1 MKERSKGIYP
11 FVSFFSFLQ
20 VILEDY
26 RKFILKSYDKREKR
40 RHNRFIRKT
49 PSGEKFAKEA
59 ISMKER
65 ERVLDL
71 VKKGILSSE
80 EALVLLENMATEKDE
95 KQIKK
100 AADQVNVTNPTVD
113 PKEKDK
119 VVDLVDKLES
129 QKEAVDP
136 EITDEDVKAKEAQ
149 DHERLE
155 KILDDL
161 ATEVNRTSAELDEVN
176 AEIAGVKEEI
186 KEAQE
191 KLMELNT
198 KEELDQLTEEDLTQR
213 AELEA
218 EVKALE
224 ASLEER
230 NQEKAALEAELK
242 NIRKE
247 QWTET
252 KERVASKF
260 DIPDDWKDQATDTI
274 NQVGEKMS
282 EAGSQ
287 LGSFL
292 KKTFSSFS
300 ETMNDNVEWKD
311 VSFKVPG
318 VATTKFDHEFNYPTP
333 QASLIDV
340 KVANGN
346 IVFKT
351 WDQPDVKVEGK
362 IKLYGKMDAETP
374 LEAFLERS
382 QIDVDDEVI
391 SFQIPN
397 KRVRADLVF
406 YLPERVF
413 DHVSIKLLNG
423 NISVESL
430 KAKDV
435 YAKSTNGTITFNY
448 IEATMLEIEGVNGD
462 IKILDGAILDN
473 IVETVN
479 GTITITAT
487 PQNIGVSLINGDVR
501 ITAKENTLR
510 KIEASS
516 VNGNVKIAVPNE
528 LGIEGTVKTSLG
540 SINSRMTEY
549 EVIREKKERTN
560 QLLQFRRMNDEQ
572 MAQINASTTTGNIY
586 LKDTDK

>member
-1 MKERSKGIYP
+1 
-11 FVSFFSFLQ
+11 
-20 VILEDY
+20 
-26 RKFILKSYDKREKR
+26 
-40 RHNRFIRKT
+40 
-49 PSGEKFAKEA
+49 
-59 ISMKER
+59 MKER

-119 VVDLVDKLES
+119 VVDLVDKLEN
-129 QKEAVDP
+129 QKEAADP
-136 EITDEDVKAKEAQ
+136 EVTDEDVKAKEAQ

-198 KEELDQLTEEDLTQR
+198 KEELDQLSEEDLTQR

-224 ASLEER
+224 VSLEER
-230 NQEKAALEAELK
+230 NQEKAVLEAELK

-247 QWTET
+247 QWSET

-318 VATTKFDHEFNYPTP
+318 VATTKFEHEFNYPTP

-346 IVFKT
+346 IVFKS

-462 IKILDGAILDN
+462 IRVVDGEILDN

-501 ITAKENTLR
+501 ITAKESTLR

-516 VNGNVKIAVPNE
+516 VNGNVKIALPNE

-540 SINSRMTEY
+540 SINSRLTEY

-572 MAQINASTTTGNIY
+572 MAQINASTTTGNVY

>member
-1 MKERSKGIYP
+1 
-11 FVSFFSFLQ
+11 
-20 VILEDY
+20 
-26 RKFILKSYDKREKR
+26 
-40 RHNRFIRKT
+40 
-49 PSGEKFAKEA
+49 
-59 ISMKER
+59 MKER

-95 KQIKK
+95 KQIEKAANRVDVSGKK
-100 AADQVNVTNPTVD
+100 ADATET
-113 PKEKDK
+113 DK
-119 VVDLVDKLES
+119 VADLIDKLEADEEKIEPEVS
-129 QKEAVDP
+129 ADEAKAR
-136 EITDEDVKAKEAQ
+136 EAEDR
-149 DHERLE
+149 ERLE

-161 ATEVNRTSAELDEVN
+161 ATEANRASVELDGIN
-176 AEIAGVKEEI
+176 DEISGI
-186 KEAQE
+186 KEDIKEIQE

-198 KEELDQLTEEDLTQR
+198 KEELDTLTEDQL
-213 AELEA
+213 AER
-218 EVKALE
+218 
-224 ASLEER
+224 ASLETTVKELEDILADK
-230 NQEKAALEAELK
+230 NQEKIALEAELK

-247 QWTET
+247 QWSET
-252 KERVASKF
+252 KEKVTSKF
-260 DIPDDWKDQATDTI
+260 DIPEDWKEQTTETL

-292 KKTFSSFS
+292 KKTFNSLTD
-300 ETMNDNVEWKD
+300 TMNDNVEWKD
-311 VSFKVPG
+311 INFRVPG
-318 VATTKFDHEFNYPTP
+318 IATTKFDHEFNYLAPK
-333 QASLIDV
+333 ASLIDV

-351 WDQPDVKVEGK
+351 WDQPDLKVEGK
-362 IKLYGKMDAETP
+362 IKLYGKMDGDSP

-397 KRVRADLVF
+397 KRVRADLTF
-406 YLPERVF
+406 YLPERVY

-423 NISVESL
+423 DINMESL

-435 YAKSTNGTITFNY
+435 YTKSTNGAILFSK
-448 IEATMLEIEGVNGD
+448 IDATMLEIEGVNGD
-462 IKILDGAILDN
+462 IKVLSGEILDTI
-473 IVETVN
+473 IETVN
-479 GTITITAT
+479 GTVTIATT

-501 ITAKENTLR
+501 ITAKETNLR

-516 VNGNVKIAVPNE
+516 VNGNIKIAVPAE
-528 LGIEGTVKTSLG
+528 VGLETTVKTSLG
-540 SINSRMTEY
+540 SINSRLSDC

-560 QLLQFRRMNDEQ
+560 QLLQVRRVNEEN
-572 MAQINASTTTGNIY
+572 MAKISASATTGNIY

>member
-1 MKERSKGIYP
+1 
-11 FVSFFSFLQ
+11 
-20 VILEDY
+20 
-26 RKFILKSYDKREKR
+26 
-40 RHNRFIRKT
+40 
-49 PSGEKFAKEA
+49 
-59 ISMKER
+59 MKER

-119 VVDLVDKLES
+119 VVDLVDKLEN
-129 QKEAVDP
+129 QKESDDP

-161 ATEVNRTSAELDEVN
+161 ATEVNRTSVELDEVN
-176 AEIAGVKEEI
+176 VEIAGVKEEI

-198 KEELDQLTEEDLTQR
+198 KEELDQLSEEDLAQR

-230 NQEKAALEAELK
+230 NQEKAVLEAELK

-247 QWTET
+247 QWSGT

-260 DIPDDWKDQATDTI
+260 DIPEDWKDQATETI

-292 KKTFSSFS
+292 KKTFSSFT

-423 NISVESL
+423 NIAVESL

-435 YAKSTNGTITFNY
+435 YTKSTNGTITFNY
-448 IEATMLEIEGVNGD
+448 IEATMLEVEGVNGD
-462 IKILDGAILDN
+462 IKVLDGEILDN
-473 IVETVN
+473 IIETVN
-479 GTITITAT
+479 GTITITAS

-510 KIEASS
+510 KIEANS
-516 VNGNVKIAVPNE
+516 VNGNVKIALPNE
-528 LGIEGTVKTSLG
+528 LGVEGTVKTSLG

-560 QLLQFRRMNDEQ
+560 QLLQFRRMNEEQ

>member
-1 MKERSKGIYP
+1 
-11 FVSFFSFLQ
+11 
-20 VILEDY
+20 
-26 RKFILKSYDKREKR
+26 
-40 RHNRFIRKT
+40 
-49 PSGEKFAKEA
+49 
-59 ISMKER
+59 MKER

-100 AADQVNVTNPTVD
+100 AADQVNATNPTTD
-113 PKEKDK
+113 TKENDR
-119 VVDLVDKLES
+119 VEELLNKLEN
-129 QKEAVDP
+129 QEEDETVEP
-136 EITDEDVKAKEAQ
+136 EITDEDLKAKEAA

-161 ATEVNRTSAELDEVN
+161 ATKANRTSVELDEVN

-198 KEELDQLTEEDLTQR
+198 KEELSELTAEELELRTS
-213 AELEA
+213 LEA
-218 EVKALE
+218 EIK
-224 ASLEER
+224 SLEDSLDAR
-230 NQEKAALEAELK
+230 IQEKVALDAELK
-242 NIRKE
+242 DIRKE
-247 QWTET
+247 QWSET
-252 KERVASKF
+252 KDRVTSKF

-300 ETMNDNVEWKD
+300 ETMNDNMEWKD

-318 VATTKFDHEFNYPTP
+318 VATTKFEHEFNYPAP
-333 QASLIDV
+333 LASLIDV

-397 KRVRADLVF
+397 KRVRADLIF
-406 YLPERVF
+406 YLPERTF

-423 NISVESL
+423 NVSIESL

-435 YAKSTNGTITFNY
+435 YTKSTNGSITFNK
-448 IEATMLEIEGVNGD
+448 IDATMLEIEGVNGD
-462 IKILDGAILDN
+462 IKVLDGEILDN
-473 IVETVN
+473 IIETVN
-479 GTITITAT
+479 GTVTIAAT
-487 PQNIGVSLINGDVR
+487 PQTIGVSLINGDVR
-501 ITAKENTLR
+501 ITAKEHTLR
-510 KIEASS
+510 KVEASS
-516 VNGNVKIAVPNE
+516 VNGNVKIALPAE
-528 LGIEGTVKTSLG
+528 LGVEGTVKTSLG
-540 SINSRMTEY
+540 SVNSRLSDY

-560 QLLQFRRMNDEQ
+560 QLLQFRRLDDEN